1 MAPNAPTEP
10 EILEPD
16 APEDPLVVPED
27 VRRGFD
33 QAPIAVVFVEEV
45 GDELPSAGVGREGD
59 SVAFTDADGPG
70 FLIVRTF
77 LADMKGTRVLI
88 EVEVNWSLA
97 KKDTF

>member
-1 MAPNAPTEP
+1 VAPNAPTEP

-59 SVAFTDADGPG
+59 DTCGSVLAFTDADGPG
-70 FLIVRTF
+70 F
-77 LADMKGTRVLI
+77 MKGTEVLI
-88 EVEVNWSLA
+88 KVEVNWNLA

>member
-1 MAPNAPTEP
+1 
-10 EILEPD
+10 
-16 APEDPLVVPED
+16 VVPED

-59 SVAFTDADGPG
+59 DTCGSVLAFTDADGPG

-77 LADMKGTRVLI
+77 LADLVFFRKHR
-88 EVEVNWSLA
+88 
-97 KKDTF
+97 